1 MALAAYRRKTYRLH
15 VSRDFE
21 NDEPIDDLLVTLD
34 LLVERYGEHRTS
46 REIDRR
52 FKEDG
57 PYVQVGH
64 HSDFSVDR
72 FYRFKVTDR
81 VCDALV
87 SSGLAA
93 GKPEWGYTDMKR
105 LRATDGGKLKL
116 WTERTKLGLR
126 HLDDRFQAFWWLLE
140 RS

>member
-1 MALAAYRRKTYRLH
+1 MSH
-15 VSRDFE
+15 DFE
-21 NDEPIDDLLVTLD
+21 NDEPIDDLLVVLD
-34 LLVERYGEHRTS
+34 LLAPRWGERQTS

-87 SSGLAA
+87 GAGFAA

-105 LRATDGGKLKL
+105 LRATEYGKIRL
-116 WTERTKLGLR
+116 WDERQKLGLLAGR
-126 HLDDRFQAFWWLLE
+126 WEHDRFQAFWWLLK

>member
-1 MALAAYRRKTYRLH
+1 M
-15 VSRDFE
+15 RDFE

-34 LLVERYGEHRTS
+34 LLVERHGEHRTS

-52 FKEDG
+52 FKGDG

-72 FYRFKVTDR
+72 FYRFKITDR
-81 VCDALV
+81 VADALV
-87 SSGLAA
+87 SSGLAM
-93 GKPEWGYTDMKR
+93 GRPEWGYTDMKR
-105 LRATDGGKLKL
+105 LRATDYGKTRLFE
-116 WTERTKLGLR
+116 ERAKLGLR
-126 HLDDRFQAFWWLLE
+126 QWEDERFQSFWWLLE

>member
-1 MALAAYRRKTYRLH
+1 MVRAN
-15 VSRDFE
+15 RDFE
-21 NDEPIDDLLVTLD
+21 NDEPINDLLVALD

-52 FKEDG
+52 FKDDG

-87 SSGLAA
+87 SAGLAT

-105 LRATDGGKLKL
+105 LRATDYGKTRL
-116 WTERTKLGLR
+116 WDERKKLGLR
-126 HLDDRFQAFWWLLE
+126 QWEDERFQAFWWLLE
-140 RS
+140 RT

>member
-1 MALAAYRRKTYRLH
+1 

-21 NDEPIDDLLVTLD
+21 NDEPIDDLMTVLD

-72 FYRFKVTDR
+72 FYRFRITDR

-87 SSGLAA
+87 SSGLAK

-105 LRATDGGKLKL
+105 LRASDYGKSIL
-116 WTERTKLGLR
+116 WEKRGKLGL
-126 HLDDRFQAFWWLLE
+126 HAQNDERFQAFWWLLE
-140 RS
+140 RG

>member
-1 MALAAYRRKTYRLH
+1 M
-15 VSRDFE
+15 SRDFE
-21 NDEPIDDLLVTLD
+21 NDEPVDDLLVALD
-34 LLVERYGEHRTS
+34 LLVERWGEHRTS

-81 VCDALV
+81 ICDALV
-87 SSGLAA
+87 GAGLAT

-105 LRATDGGKLKL
+105 LRATDYGKTRLFE
-116 WTERTKLGLR
+116 ERAKLGLR
-126 HLDDRFQAFWWLLE
+126 QQEDDRFQAFWWLLG
-140 RS
+140 RT

>member
-1 MALAAYRRKTYRLH
+1 MVRAN
-15 VSRDFE
+15 RDFE
-21 NDEPIDDLLVTLD
+21 NDEPIDDLLVALD
-34 LLVERYGEHRTS
+34 LLVERWGEHQTS

-81 VCDALV
+81 ICDALV
-87 SSGLAA
+87 GSGLAA

-105 LRATDGGKLKL
+105 LRATDSGKARLFE
-116 WTERTKLGLR
+116 ERAKLGLR
-126 HLDDRFQAFWWLLE
+126 AGRWQDDRFQAFWWLLE
-140 RS
+140 RA